1 MANKFDQRI
10 VIDTPSKNVFN
21 LSYRSRLS
29 AVMGQIIPVLH
40 KEVVPGDRWRV
51 GFQSLIRLAPLKA
64 PIFDGVKADFHAFFV
79 PNRILDPKWKQFIT
93 GGNSLNVGQAD
104 AEIDPLR
111 FKANDY
117 FAGVFQETGENR
129 GFHISSLFDYL
140 NLHVAQ
146 YNTDGVPADRL
157 DEHVP
162 TIYPDNVYLS
172 ALPVL
177 GYHKV
182 WSDWYRNERIENGI
196 ALGGDDFTG
205 LFFDTS
211 DDRYLLGIHADGVN
225 FVSITDSSNLFDQLH
240 WRNYKKDRYTT
251 ALPEP
256 VIGGPVVIP
265 GSGGSSGDVTLDV
278 SKDDAF
284 HDIKDPAYVVVGSVV
299 AGVSRSQVNVGS
311 LSPNG
316 GNEYYMGV
324 TAADGDALQSV
335 ITQQSLASAFDSKQF
350 VTDVSI
356 SNTQLLANAA
366 QATIQELKTAFKMY
380 SFFMKDTYNGNRYVE
395 FMESHHNVRVPDATI
410 DRAIYLGGS
419 TVPIQFGEVFQTSG
433 ATGES
438 GDNTLGDYAGR
449 GVGAGADFLFDDT
462 FLEHGQLYVMMSIVP
477 NNSYFQGID
486 PKFIKNDRFDYF
498 TPEFQN
504 IGDVAVRNAELYF
517 GSSDVDSPVDFDDV
531 FGYQS
536 RWYDLKQFNDELHG
550 DFLPNS
556 TGEGSNMSFWNFSR
570 QFADTPKLSPE
581 FSNVKPQNA
590 PFAVVDEWSD
600 NYLIDIQWNI
610 KALRQIMYY
619 ESF

>member
-10 VIDTPSKNVFN
+10 VIDTHSKKVFN

-111 FKANDY
+111 FNASSY
-117 FAGVFQETGENR
+117 LMWQAPVGENR
-129 GFHISSLFDYL
+129 GFHISGLFDYL
-140 NLHVAQ
+140 NLHPAQ
-146 YNTDGVPADRL
+146 FDTEGLPVIGTGTGIPVTL
-157 DEHVP
+157 
-162 TIYPDNVYLS
+162 LS

-205 LFFDTS
+205 LVLANS
-211 DDRYLLGIHADGVN
+211 DNRIVSGLIADGQTWTSASAANNV
-225 FVSITDSSNLFDQLH
+225 FDQLH

-265 GSGGSSGDVTLDV
+265 GSGGSSGDFTLDV
-278 SKDDAF
+278 QKDNVYSDISDPQLRIFMDAESR
-284 HDIKDPAYVVVGSVV
+284 DDDPALVNISDSIDGLTPSTYGLRPSFMPPTLPNGTIN
-299 AGVSRSQVNVGS
+299 ARLKDSNFTKSQV
-311 LSPNG
+311 
-316 GNEYYMGV
+316 
-324 TAADGDALQSV
+324 
-335 ITQQSLASAFDSKQF
+335 

-366 QATIQELKTAFKMY
+366 QATIQELKTAFRMY

-438 GDNTLGDYAGR
+438 GDNALGDYAGR

-498 TPEFQN
+498 TPEFPEKVTALN
-504 IGDVAVRNAELYF
+504 C
-517 GSSDVDSPVDFDDV
+517 
-531 FGYQS
+531 
-536 RWYDLKQFNDELHG
+536 
-550 DFLPNS
+550 FLV
-556 TGEGSNMSFWNFSR
+556 
-570 QFADTPKLSPE
+570 LS
-581 FSNVKPQNA
+581 
-590 PFAVVDEWSD
+590 
-600 NYLIDIQWNI
+600 
-610 KALRQIMYY
+610 
-619 ESF
+619 